1 VSAAPK
7 KPKSPRVPPT
17 VARYLMRAL
26 VFLAA
31 LGLVLFLAFNGMLA
45 YVRTPAGTA
54 WLLRVGLGAA
64 NEAIAGHIEAGATTI
79 QGSRVTVH
87 DAVLLDAEGTEV
99 ARVKL
104 VEADIVW
111 TSLLLGHIEAKELR
125 LTQPSLS
132 VVLDEEDSNLDRT
145 FSAKH
150 PGPPDDGGKPA
161 PITFIVQHLDI
172 SEGRV
177 LVQTP
182 EGPPFLLQTLGLEG
196 AGRYAL
202 RSRDFQLEAR
212 GNGALDKPTPGPLT
226 LSLRGESRGSSF
238 SADVD
243 VRAAGAS
250 VILDVRQSPSRPLDG
265 HLSLDV
271 PPNLARALLRDWPLR
286 VPLAL
291 QADAQHSDKG
301 YLVSAK
307 AAAGRA
313 RVQLQADVD
322 VHASSA
328 RTVRLQAQHLDV
340 AELFGHGPETDFALS
355 LAGQL
360 SGDTPASAVGK
371 LQLAIPTSRV
381 RGATVGPLEATLSVQ
396 RGRFEVSALRAALPG
411 VALTGSGHGTTRT
424 LEATLQLEVE
434 DLGALGKT
442 FHDVLPGLPPL
453 SGHGALHVA
462 LAGHTSHPGVEAQG
476 HFTRLEVGPV
486 AASTLDV
493 AFKLPDVAR
502 PLDANAHLSSAVLVV
517 EGRTLKDV
525 QATLVTEARALELKL
540 STAGGVQL
548 QLAGTADADARGLLL
563 DTLVLAFPEET
574 FSLQAPAEVRF
585 DDKRVQTQRLE
596 LVSSGQS
603 LALTALSTKGQV
615 QASLEVAHLDLAK
628 LPALLIPASAK
639 LAGLLDARLDV
650 HGETQHPD
658 AALSVTLAGGGWRG
672 LKDVGAHLDA
682 KRTGSRLSLL
692 GHLAALGSA
701 ADVDA
706 DVPELALHGR
716 VHQPVTVHVKAQG
729 VDVGHALCEVAAT
742 GLFPTGCPAAQ
753 AVVQGQASFA
763 LDVSGFADGPTVEAS
778 LAAKD
783 VRAFGYPPLDGTFT
797 LLGSE
802 TTPLSLKAEVHA
814 LQGSLSAQASL
825 QATTGQLLARRP
837 TWTGWKSLGLV
848 ASVQAQGLNLALLQD
863 AALLPRE
870 AEGILEAH
878 ADVSGSLLAPKGHLD
893 VTIHKLVLSPWPSGE
908 AHLVVTAAQDVD
920 GRLTLSSQAGEN
932 GKAHLNVGAPLQELL
947 RGATTEVLSR
957 AALSLDGDLGPFELR
972 DLPIDANR
980 LRRDRRLLDGQFRV
994 AFEGQGTLLSP
1005 TLTATLT
1012 VTDLGPKDGAH
1023 MQGTAHLHSANG
1035 KQTVDMK
1042 LVSSTGGTLDFNGEV
1057 GLDVSLPALR
1067 KGLQVKEAPLQA
1079 ELHSVRFEP
1088 DFVASLIPWMRS
1100 ISGKLQ
1106 VEGKAQG
1113 TLGRPALQ
1121 GSLAWTDGS
1130 VGVIGF
1136 GLYQAIQLKAQASND
1151 SFSIEQLEAKVQ
1163 GGTLSLKLLG
1173 KRAVTGFDVTG
1184 TLKTQALPVVFDD
1197 QLWCVASLDV
1207 ALAGTAR
1214 PWALDLTKV
1223 SLNQADLQ
1231 LPEARRK
1238 NLQDL
1243 NAPKDVILTRHGVP
1257 LDEDR
1262 AQHALSMDPR
1272 RRGRPGAPARQE
1284 VGDFLKLALEAPNHV
1299 AVRSKD
1305 VTLELGLSKPFQVDL
1320 GERVSINGEVRI
1332 LRGRGDVWGRRFD
1345 VQPGGQVRF
1354 SGAPEEALL
1363 DVTGV
1368 YSSVQ
1373 SQAKVYMHF
1382 SGEVTDVKVTPSS
1395 DPPMSESEIYTL
1407 LATGRTQLAQSS
1419 LGSSSA
1425 VGGDAGASILG
1436 SWAATELKKAVGVA
1450 LPIDVLSVEVGTDER
1465 VGNQTRLEAG
1475 KYLTDDIYIGY
1486 QARINADAF
1495 RYQNAN
1501 AIRVEYRFL
1510 RRWSLQ
1516 LEYGDANAGSLDAV
1530 WSRDY

>member
-7 KPKSPRVPPT
+7 KSKSPRMPPT
-17 VARYLMRAL
+17 AARYLMRAL
-26 VFLAA
+26 VLLAGLA
-31 LGLVLFLAFNGMLA
+31 LFLFLAFNGLLA
-45 YVRTPAGTA
+45 YVRTPSGTA

-64 NEAIAGHIEAGATTI
+64 NEAISGHIEAGATTI
-79 QGSRVTVH
+79 KGRRVTVH

-99 ARVKL
+99 ARVAL

-125 LTQPSLS
+125 LTGPSLS

-150 PGPPDDGGKPA
+150 PGPPDAGGKPA

-172 SEGRV
+172 EEGRV

-182 EGPPFLLQTLGLEG
+182 EGPPFLLQALALEG

-202 RSRDFQLEAR
+202 RSRDFQVEAR

-250 VILDVRQSPSRPLDG
+250 VVLDVRQGPGSPLDG

-271 PPNLARALLRDWPLR
+271 PPYLARALLRDWPLR

-291 QADAQHSDKG
+291 QADARHSGGG
-301 YLVSAK
+301 YLVSAN

-322 VHASSA
+322 MQAASA

-340 AELFGHGPETDFALS
+340 ADLFGKGPATDFALTVG
-355 LAGQL
+355 GQL
-360 SGDTPASAVGK
+360 SGDTPGAASGK
-371 LQLAIPTSRV
+371 LQLAIPVSRV
-381 RGATVGPLEATLSVQ
+381 RGATVGPVEATLSVKG
-396 RGRFEVSALRAALPG
+396 GRFEVSALRAALPG
-411 VALTGSGHGTTRT
+411 VALSGSGHGTART

-434 DLGALGKT
+434 DLAALGRT

-462 LAGHTSHPGVEAQG
+462 LSGHTSHPGVEAEGQ
-476 HFTRLEVGPV
+476 FTKLEVGPV
-486 AASTLDV
+486 SASVLDV
-493 AFKLPDVAR
+493 ALKLPDVAR
-502 PLDANAHLSSAVLVV
+502 PLDANAHLFAAVLVV
-517 EGRTLKDV
+517 EGRTLKEV
-525 QATLVTEARALELKL
+525 HATLVTEARALELKL

-563 DTLVLAFPEET
+563 DTLGLGFPEES
-574 FSLQAPAEVRF
+574 FSLRAPAAVRF
-585 DDKRVQTQRLE
+585 DDRRLETERLE

-615 QASLEVAHLDLAK
+615 QATLEVAHLDLAK
-628 LPALLIPASAK
+628 LPALLVPASAK
-639 LAGLLDARLDV
+639 LTGVLDARLDV
-650 HGETQHPD
+650 HGEAQHPD
-658 AALSVTLAGGGWRG
+658 AALTANLAGGGWRG
-672 LKDVGAHLDA
+672 LKEVGAHLEG
-682 KRTGSRLSLL
+682 KRTGSRLTLV
-692 GHLAALGSA
+692 GHLTALGSA
-701 ADVDA
+701 ADVGVDA
-706 DVPELALHGR
+706 PESALHAR
-716 VHQPVTVHVKAQG
+716 VHQPVSVHLKAEG
-729 VDVGHALCEVAAT
+729 VDVGRALCEVATA
-742 GLFPTGCPAAQ
+742 GLFPEGCPSASPL
-753 AVVQGQASFA
+753 VQGKASFSV
-763 LDVSGFADGPTVEAS
+763 DVSGFADGPTVQAT

-783 VRAFGYPPLDGTFT
+783 VRALGYPPLEGTFS
-797 LLGSE
+797 LEGSE
-802 TTPLSLKAEVHA
+802 TTPLSLKAQLHA
-814 LQGSLSAQASL
+814 LRGSLDAQASL

-837 TWTGWKSLGLV
+837 SWAGWRSVPLV
-848 ASVQAQGLNLALLQD
+848 GSVQAQGLNLALLQD
-863 AALLPRE
+863 AAVLPRE
-870 AEGILEAH
+870 AEGILEVR
-878 ADVSGSLLAPKGHLD
+878 ADVSGSLLAPKGRLD
-893 VTIHKLVLSPWPSGE
+893 ATVHKLVLPPWPNGE
-908 AHLVVTAAQDVD
+908 AHLVVVAAEGVD
-920 GRLTLSSQAGEN
+920 ARLTLSSAAGDN

-947 RGATTEVLSR
+947 HGATMEVLSH
-957 AALSLDGDLGPFELR
+957 AAVSLDGDLGPFALR
-972 DLPIDANR
+972 DLPMDANR
-980 LRRDRRLLDGQFRV
+980 LRRDRRLLDGQFRI
-994 AFEGQGTLLSP
+994 AFEGKGTLLSP

-1023 MQGTAHLHSANG
+1023 LQGTAHLHSANG
-1035 KQTVDMK
+1035 KQAVDMK
-1042 LVSSTGGTLDFNGEV
+1042 LVSTTGGTLDLSGEV

-1106 VEGKAQG
+1106 VDGKAQG

-1151 SFSIEQLEAKVQ
+1151 SFSIEQLDAKVQ
-1163 GGTLSLKLLG
+1163 GGALSLKLLG
-1173 KRAVTGFDVTG
+1173 KRAAAGFDVTG

-1214 PWALDLTKV
+1214 PWALDLTRV
-1223 SLNQADLQ
+1223 SLDQADLQ

-1243 NAPKDVILTRHGVP
+1243 SAPKDVILTRHGVP
-1257 LDEDR
+1257 LDEER
-1262 AQHALSMDPR
+1262 AQQALSRDPR

-1284 VGDFLKLALEAPNHV
+1284 AGDFLKLALEAPNHV
-1299 AVRSKD
+1299 SVRSKD

-1382 SGEVTDVKVTPSS
+1382 SGEVTNVKVTPSS

-1486 QARINADAF
+1486 QARINADPF